1 MDDPEDE
8 HDPILGQDVVHDSVV
23 ADAESMKRVIGTV
36 DRLDRLALQASATG
50 DVPGQGLERFPQ
62 PSPNLG
68 RELLVGPGR
77 RGPKRDSKRGQ
88 ASSDRSTVLPSA

>member
-23 ADAESMKRVIGTV
+23 AHPESMKRVVGTV
-36 DRLDRLALQASATG
+36 DGFDRLASEAAPTG
-50 DVPGQGLERFPQ
+50 DVPRQGLERFPK
-62 PSPNLG
+62 PSADVR
-68 RELLVGPGR
+68 RELLILPGGSR
-77 RGPKRDSKRGQ
+77 PKRYSKRGQ

>member
-23 ADAESMKRVIGTV
+23 ADAESMKRVVGTV
-36 DRLDRLALQASATG
+36 DRLDRLALEASATG
-50 DVPGQGLERFPQ
+50 NVPGQGLERFPQ

-77 RGPKRDSKRGQ
+77 RRPKRDSKRGQ
-88 ASSDRSTVLPSA
+88 VSSDRSTVLPSA